1 MKTQKV
7 PSLVLP
13 GFSSSWAA
21 HIQTSNF
28 SFPKNSEGHHTVLT
42 PPSHDLNL
50 SFIRQGK
57 KQMKWE
63 VKGEQK
69 ESRNRNIELQL
80 NNFLL
85 IIFPCNLIMFMGNI
99 LRVKNSFLPFSLERS
114 PALDAN
120 PPSASLHHEKAHR
133 PVPHSSTVFL
143 RNFATAESK
152 RVSLLLFCL
161 VYSSFQGKEHQFRVS
176 FTRLGNIIHLGVCL
190 LVCGRI
196 SGTAGWS

>member
-7 PSLVLP
+7 SSLLLP
-13 GFSSSWAA
+13 GFSSNWVAR
-21 HIQTSNF
+21 IQTSNF

-63 VKGEQK
+63 VKGEQR

-80 NNFLL
+80 NTFLL

-120 PPSASLHHEKAHR
+120 PPSASLLHEKERR

-143 RNFATAESK
+143 RNFST
-152 RVSLLLFCL
+152 
-161 VYSSFQGKEHQFRVS
+161 
-176 FTRLGNIIHLGVCL
+176 
-190 LVCGRI
+190 
-196 SGTAGWS
+196 